1 VFLQQTVKSQMDGF
15 SEKSSTVS
23 QLDALRKR
31 ARSSWYSMILHKS
44 NIDPALRDEL
54 KNYASDHLSRL
65 YHDQDLGFIRLRNFI
80 VSPKE
85 VNDEI
90 ERRLWL
96 DSLRF
101 RVTLVLLSIAAVAS
115 VVAAYEGW
123 RTR

>member
-1 VFLQQTVKSQMDGF
+1 
-15 SEKSSTVS
+15 
-23 QLDALRKR
+23 
-31 ARSSWYSMILHKS
+31 MILHKS
-44 NIDPALRDEL
+44 NFDPALRDGL
-54 KNYASDHLSRL
+54 KTYTSDHLSRL

-115 VVAAYEGW
+115 VVAAYERW

>member
-1 VFLQQTVKSQMDGF
+1 VFLQQTGKSQMDGF

-31 ARSSWYSMILHKS
+31 ARSRWYSMILHKS

-54 KNYASDHLSRL
+54 KNYTSDQLSRL
-65 YHDQDLGFIRLRNFI
+65 YHDQDRGFIRLRNFI
-80 VSPKE
+80 VSPEE
-85 VNDEI
+85 VRDEI
-90 ERRLWL
+90 ERRWL

-101 RVTLVLLSIAAVAS
+101 RATLVLLSIAAVAS